1 MTPALEFLAWRFLSC
16 NNVKS
21 NPRMTKSVHCGI
33 PYVVNK
39 NKTIDDIYLSAF
51 LSAILE
57 QLSSNVS
64 DDESAITTKSGCFA
78 VYYSTLLA
86 S

>member
-39 NKTIDDIYLSAF
+39 NKTMTIFTSLHFSQPYLNNCLRMF
-51 LSAILE
+51 PVMN
-57 QLSSNVS
+57 QP
-64 DDESAITTKSGCFA
+64 
-78 VYYSTLLA
+78 
-86 S
+86 

>member
-1 MTPALEFLAWRFLSC
+1 MTPASEFLAWRFLSC

-39 NKTIDDIYLSAF
+39 NK
-51 LSAILE
+51 
-57 QLSSNVS
+57 
-64 DDESAITTKSGCFA
+64 ITQRVCNAKIKQT
-78 VYYSTLLA
+78 
-86 S
+86 